1 MNTLRQIKKNRQ
13 TRWRFSWILQ
23 GSLQTLSFR
32 QRFEIAIKIKPE
44 RGGEH
49 GKAAQFEMI
58 RCVFI
63 TRGSVFDKRPHHK
76 MRNSRIRGMNSA
88 RIVRIS
94 VS

>member
-1 MNTLRQIKKNRQ
+1 MNTLRRIKKNRQ

-44 RGGEH
+44 RGEH

-63 TRGSVFDKRPHHK
+63 TRGSVFDKRAPHK
-76 MRNSRIRGMNSA
+76 MRSSRVQGVNSA
-88 RIVRIS
+88 RSVRIL
-94 VS
+94 VN